1 MRVLCTT
8 RLTLEPQV
16 PDHAEA
22 MFAVMSDPAIYE
34 FENEPPPS
42 VDWLR
47 QRYARLETRRSA
59 DGSEWW
65 LNWVIRTAPSQL
77 IGYVQA
83 TVHPDGRAGVAY
95 ELASRYW
102 HQGYAR
108 EAVDAMIAEL
118 ASAYGVR
125 HLSAVLKRRNHRSLR
140 FLERLGFTHS
150 TQGEVEA
157 DEWLMVRPIAIDTRS
172 GGGVGSDGGS
182 SGTADSRP

>member
-1 MRVLCTT
+1 MQVLRTT

-16 PDHAEA
+16 PDHADA
-22 MFAVMSDPAIYE
+22 MFGVLSDPAIYE
-34 FENEPPPS
+34 FENEPPS
-42 VDWLR
+42 SADWLR
-47 QRYARLETRRSA
+47 QRYARLETRCSS
-59 DGSEWW
+59 DGSEQW
-65 LNWVIRTAPSQL
+65 LNWVIRIAPSQL

-83 TVHPDGRAGVAY
+83 TVYPDRHAGIAY

-125 HLSAVLKRRNHRSLR
+125 QLSAVLKRRNHRSLR

-150 TQGEVEA
+150 TRGEVEA
-157 DEWLMVRPIAIDTRS
+157 DECLMVRPVAIDTRS
-172 GGGVGSDGGS
+172 
-182 SGTADSRP
+182 SGA